1 MYTRYAQHTVIWFII
16 KQTIGGSSISCWF
29 VCNLFQNVSI
39 GEDYCGEFDFN
50 NPIDGPFVMMS
61 KETIKLNTRASSLIN
76 CGCNV
81 QWGHRCIRWN
91 AIWRTHKGKTSKYV
105 LRKKDNLRYVACLKH
120 SDLDAGGGFIHKVE
134 GL

>member
-1 MYTRYAQHTVIWFII
+1 MYTRYAQHTVIWFIR

-61 KETIKLNTRASSLIN
+61 EETIKLNTRASSLTVAVTYNGDTVAFVGTQSGELIKVKPLN
-76 CGCNV
+76 MY
-81 QWGHRCIRWN
+81 WER
-91 AIWRTHKGKTSKYV
+91 KTISDTSPV
-105 LRKKDNLRYVACLKH
+105 LNIV
-120 SDLDAGGGFIHKVE
+120 I
-134 GL
+134 